1 MLLHPDLGTVHM
13 AKVAVE
19 FDEIIIGLLALFAS
33 LLSHERE
40 ASREMRF
47 ETPSFDQEDWYDSN
61 SAEH

>member
-1 MLLHPDLGTVHM
+1 MLLQPDLGTVHM

-19 FDEIIIGLLALFAS
+19 FEETITGLLAWFAS

-40 ASREMRF
+40 ASWEMRL
-47 ETPSFDQEDWYDSN
+47 ETPSLDQEDWYDSN